1 MPRKQSAALIP
12 LLLPL
17 LYACAATTQQ
27 VPAAQTEAHHHEGHE
42 GMAVEVT
49 IPPGV
54 IWTAADVHFMQ
65 GMIAHHAQAIH
76 MTRMAEGSGASA
88 QVLRFAQ
95 KIDQS
100 QITEIVL
107 MQNWLAD
114 RDQFV
119 PDTSSWRTM
128 AMPGMLTET
137 ELAQLASARGA
148 EFDRRFLEL
157 MIRHHEGAL
166 QMVDDLHADP
176 RAAQEVD
183 VSVLATEVQLVQ
195 TAEIDAMRL
204 MLADTPGVQ

>member
-1 MPRKQSAALIP
+1 MPRSGSL
-12 LLLPL
+12 LFLLPAAF
-17 LYACAATTQQ
+17 ACAAATQQ
-27 VPAAQTEAHHHEGHE
+27 SPAAEPDSPRHHDHA
-42 GMAVEVT
+42 GMTAEVV
-49 IPPGV
+49 IPPGS

-76 MTRMAEGSGASA
+76 MTRLAEGSGASA
-88 QVLRFAQ
+88 QVLRIAR

-114 RDQFV
+114 RGQFV
-119 PDTSSWRTM
+119 ADTSSWRTM
-128 AMPGMLTET
+128 SMPGMLTAT
-137 ELAQLASARGA
+137 ELGQLASARGA
-148 EFDRRFLEL
+148 GFDRLFLEL

-166 QMVDDLHADP
+166 QMVADLHATP

-183 VSVLATEVQLVQ
+183 VSVFATEVQLVQ

-204 MLADTPGVQ
+204 MLADTPGVK

>member
-1 MPRKQSAALIP
+1 
-12 LLLPL
+12 
-17 LYACAATTQQ
+17 TQQ
-27 VPAAQTEAHHHEGHE
+27 VPAAPAEAQHHAGHG
-42 GMAVEVT
+42 GMTTAITV
-49 IPPGV
+49 PPGA

-76 MTRMAEGSGASA
+76 MTRLAEGSGASP

-100 QITEIVL
+100 QITEIIL
-107 MQNWLAD
+107 MQNWLDD
-114 RDQFV
+114 RDQVV

-128 AMPGMLTET
+128 TMPGMLTET
-137 ELAQLASARGA
+137 ELGQLASARGSD
-148 EFDRRFLEL
+148 FDRLFLEL

-166 QMVDDLHADP
+166 QMVDDLHATP

-183 VSVLATEVQLVQ
+183 VSVLATEVRLVQ

-204 MLADTPGVQ
+204 MLADTPGVR